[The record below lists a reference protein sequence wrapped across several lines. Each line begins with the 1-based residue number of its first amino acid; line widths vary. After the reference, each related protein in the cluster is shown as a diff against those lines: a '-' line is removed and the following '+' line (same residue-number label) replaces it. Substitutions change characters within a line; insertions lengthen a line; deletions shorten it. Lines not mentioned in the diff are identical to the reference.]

1 MTDAHGPAPDFAA
14 THFSA
19 PDFATMIPEM
29 KVPAALTFAGLAGG
43 FALGLALAGAG
54 WSGALTSGIE
64 AIGGLWLRGL
74 QMAIIPLVATLLV
87 TGVIQ
92 TVAAASAGA
101 MARRT
106 LGLFVALLA
115 GGTVMAALL
124 VPAVLDRVPVPAG
137 AVQALRGAHG
147 PQQAVPG
154 LADFLNSVVPTNVI
168 DAAAR
173 DAVLPTVLF
182 FTLLA
187 VAITR
192 LPARPR
198 ALLAELFAGLAAA
211 LLVVI
216 GWVLRLAPA
225 GVFAL
230 ALGVAA
236 RSGTAAIAALGHYI
250 VTVTAVG
257 TVVMLAGYGVAVWG
271 GRLRLGAFARALVPV
286 QAVALSTQSSLA
298 SLPAMLGAC
307 RSLGVRSTSAE
318 FVLPL
323 AVALFRAT
331 GPAMNLAV
339 AIYVARLTGVT
350 LTPAVLLTGVV
361 MALVTAPSSVSL
373 PGSISFVTAI
383 GPIALAMGVPVA
395 PLGLLV
401 AVEMLPDLMRTLGN
415 VTMDVAVTATVDRHA
430 PDNRAAGRAGGAD

>member
-1 MTDAHGPAPDFAA
+1 MSDTNDRAAAAGDSDFAA
-14 THFSA
+14 
-19 PDFATMIPEM
+19 MIPAVRM
-29 KVPAALTFAGLAGG
+29 SAGWTLGGLAAG
-43 FALGLALAGAG
+43 FAIGLALAGTAWGPGLAAG
-54 WSGALTSGIE
+54 VE
-64 AIGGLWLRGL
+64 AVGGLWLRGL
-74 QMAIIPLVATLLV
+74 QMAIIPLVATLVV
-87 TGVIQ
+87 TGVVQ

-106 LGLFVALLA
+106 LALFVVILSA
-115 GGTVMAALL
+115 GTVMAALA
-124 VPAVLDRVPVPAG
+124 VPAVLDRIPVPAG
-137 AVQALRGAHG
+137 AALSLRGAQA
-147 PQQAVPG
+147 PAQAVPG
-154 LADFLNSVVPTNVI
+154 FADFLNSVVPTNVI

-182 FTLLA
+182 FILLA
-187 VAITR
+187 AAITR
-192 LPARPR
+192 LPERPR
-198 ALLAELFAGLAAA
+198 QLLSDLFAALAAA

-216 GWVLRLAPA
+216 GWVLRLAPI

-236 RSGTAAIAALGHYI
+236 RSGTEAIAALGHYI
-250 VTVTAVG
+250 VTITAVG
-257 TVVMLAGYGVAVWG
+257 TVVMLAGYGVAVWA
-271 GRLRLGAFARALVPV
+271 GRLRLGAFARALLPV

-298 SLPAMLGAC
+298 SLPAMLAAC

-331 GPAMNLAV
+331 GPAMNLGV
-339 AIYVARLTGVT
+339 AIYVARLTGVV
-350 LTPAVLLTGVV
+350 LSPAVLLTGVV

-383 GPIALAMGVPVA
+383 GPIALAMGVPVG

-401 AVEMLPDLMRTLGN
+401 AVELLPDLMRTLGN
-415 VTMDVAVTATVDRHA
+415 VTMDVAVTAAVDRA
-430 PDNRAAGRAGGAD
+430 TADRSDGAD

>member
-1 MTDAHGPAPDFAA
+1 MTDTNRRDSLGEDNAQSDFAA
-14 THFSA
+14 
-19 PDFATMIPEM
+19 MIPAVR
-29 KVPAALTFAGLAGG
+29 VPAGLTFGGLVGG
-43 FALGLALAGAG
+43 FVLGLIMAEVNGGPALAA
-54 WSGALTSGIE
+54 GIE
-64 AIGGLWLRGL
+64 TVGGLWLRAL
-74 QMAIIPLVATLLV
+74 QMAIIPLVATLVV

-106 LGLFVALLA
+106 LGLFVVILTA
-115 GGTVMAALL
+115 GTVMAALM
-124 VPAVLDRVPVPAG
+124 VPAVLDLVPIPAG
-137 AVQALRGAHG
+137 AVHSLRGAG
-147 PQQAVPG
+147 SASAAVPG
-154 LADFLNSVVPTNVI
+154 LADFLNSIVPTNII

-182 FTLLA
+182 FILLA
-187 VAITR
+187 AAITR
-192 LPARPR
+192 LPAQPQR
-198 ALLAELFAGLAAA
+198 LLADLFAALAAA

-250 VTVTAVG
+250 VLVAGVG
-257 TVVMLAGYGVAVWG
+257 TVVMIAGYGIAIWG
-271 GRLRLGAFARALVPV
+271 GRLRPAAFARALLPV

-307 RSLGVRSTSAE
+307 RALGLRPATAD

-339 AIYVARLTGVT
+339 AIYVARLSGIE
-350 LTPAVLLTGVV
+350 LSPAVLATGVV

-373 PGSISFVTAI
+373 PGSISFITAI
-383 GPIALAMGVPVA
+383 GPIALAMGVPVG

-415 VTMDVAVTATVDRHA
+415 VTLDVAVTAVVDRKA
-430 PDNRAAGRAGGAD
+430 RDGSADPEGTTLA